1 MKKVFCPIFLS
12 VIVMAFLAAFC
23 LAEDEEAIRH
33 AVTKSYPNLK
43 VGEIR
48 ATAIPG
54 LYELE
59 IGADLLYFF
68 PEKELVVFGEIWTK
82 EGKSL
87 TAERREQL
95 AAKRLGDIPL
105 DKGIK
110 IGSGANVIIEF
121 TDPDCP
127 YCRKASA
134 YLQKRNDTTRYVY
147 FLPLPLHKDAEN
159 HARYILCSSD
169 KAKAYEEVMTGKHDG
184 ENVDTCRDERVSAL
198 MKEHRELAAKAG
210 VSGTP
215 SFWINGHVVVG
226 ANIPVIEHLL
236 KNQKNLN

>member
-1 MKKVFCPIFLS
+1 MKKIFCSVVLS
-12 VIVMAFLAAFC
+12 AVTTAILAAFC
-23 LAEDEEAIRH
+23 LAGDEEAIRQT
-33 AVTKSYPNLK
+33 VLKSYPNLK

-48 ATAIPG
+48 VTAIPG

-59 IGADLLYFF
+59 IGSNLLYFY
-68 PEKELVVFGEIWTK
+68 PEKNLVVFGEIWTK

-87 TAERREQL
+87 TAERREEL
-95 AAKRLGDIPL
+95 AAKKVKDIPL
-105 DKGIK
+105 NKGIR
-110 IGSGANVIIEF
+110 IGSGANLVIEF

-127 YCRKASA
+127 YCRKASS
-134 YLQKRNDTTRYVY
+134 YLQKRKDTTRYVY
-147 FLPLPLHKDAEN
+147 FLPLPTHKDAEK

-169 KAKAYEEVMTGKHDG
+169 KTKAYEEVMSGKHDG
-184 ENVDTCRDERVSAL
+184 ERVDTCNDEKVSAL

-215 SFWINGHVVVG
+215 SFWINGHFVSG
-226 ANIPVIEHLL
+226 ANIPVIENLL

>member
-1 MKKVFCPIFLS
+1 MKKILAIVLS
-12 VIVMAFLAAFC
+12 VFVAAFLAVFC
-23 LAEDEEAIRH
+23 VAGDEDVIRQ
-33 AVTKSYPNLK
+33 AVMKSYPNLK

-59 IGADLLYFF
+59 IGADILYFF

-87 TAERREQL
+87 TAERREEL

-110 IGSGANVIIEF
+110 IGSGDNVVIEF

-134 YLQKRNDTTRYVY
+134 YLQKRKDTTRYVY
-147 FLPLPLHKDAEN
+147 FLPLPLHRDAEN

-169 KAKAYEEVMTGKHDG
+169 KAKAYEEVMSGKHDG
-184 ENVDTCRDERVSAL
+184 EKVDTCNDEKVSAL
-198 MKEHRELAAKAG
+198 IKEHRELAAKAG

-215 SFWINGHVVVG
+215 SFWINGHVVAG
-226 ANIPVIEHLL
+226 ANIPVIENLL

>member
-1 MKKVFCPIFLS
+1 MKKMFCLLLLS
-12 VIVMAFLAAFC
+12 LMLAASLVGFC
-23 LAEDEEAIRH
+23 LAGDEDAIRQ
-33 AVTKSYPNLK
+33 ALTKSYPNLH

-48 ATAIPG
+48 LSAIPG

-59 IGADLLYFF
+59 VGADILYFF

-87 TAERREQL
+87 TAERREEL
-95 AAKRLGDIPL
+95 AAKRFANIPL

-110 IGSGANVIIEF
+110 IGSGHTIVIEF

-134 YLQKRNDTTRYVY
+134 YLEKRSDTTRYVY
-147 FLPLPLHKDAEN
+147 FLPLPMHKDAEK

-169 KAKAYEEVMTGKHDG
+169 KAKAYEEVMSGKHD
-184 ENVDTCRDERVSAL
+184 EEQLDTCNDAKVSAL
-198 MKEHRELAAKAG
+198 IKEHRELAVKAG

-215 SFWINGHVVVG
+215 SFLIHGHVVTG
-226 ANIPVIEHLL
+226 LNIPVIEQLL
-236 KNQKNLN
+236 ENVN

>member
-1 MKKVFCPIFLS
+1 MKKILVAVVLS
-12 VIVMAFLAAFC
+12 LFVTALVASSSLAG
-23 LAEDEEAIRH
+23 DDEAIRQ
-33 AVTKSYPNLK
+33 AVTKSYPNLN

-110 IGSGANVIIEF
+110 IGSGANVVIEF

-184 ENVDTCRDERVSAL
+184 ENVDTCLDERVSAL

-236 KNQKNLN
+236 GNQKNLN

>member
-1 MKKVFCPIFLS
+1 MKKIFCAVLLS
-12 VIVMAFLAAFC
+12 VMITALLAGFC
-23 LAEDEEAIRH
+23 VAGDEEAIRK
-33 AVTKSYPNLK
+33 AVTKSYPNLN

-48 ATAIPG
+48 TTAIQG

-59 IGADLLYFF
+59 IGPNLLYFY
-68 PEKELVVFGEIWTK
+68 PEKNLVVFGEIWTK

-87 TAERREQL
+87 TAERREEL
-95 AAKRLGDIPL
+95 AAKKVKEIPL

-110 IGSGANVIIEF
+110 IGSGDNVVIEF

-134 YLQKRNDTTRYVY
+134 YLQKRKDTTRYVY
-147 FLPLPLHKDAEN
+147 FLPLPMHRDAEN

-169 KAKAYEEVMTGKHDG
+169 KAKAYEEVMSGKHDG
-184 ENVDTCRDERVSAL
+184 QKVDTCNDETVSAL

-210 VSGTP
+210 VSATP
-215 SFWINGHVVVG
+215 SFLIRGHVVTG
-226 ANIPVIEHLL
+226 LNIPEIENFL